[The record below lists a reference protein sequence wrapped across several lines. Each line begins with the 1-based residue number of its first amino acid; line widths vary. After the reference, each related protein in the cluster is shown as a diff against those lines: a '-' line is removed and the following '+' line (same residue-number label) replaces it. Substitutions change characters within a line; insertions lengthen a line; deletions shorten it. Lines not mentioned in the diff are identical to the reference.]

1 VWGGS
6 VAILIVGL
14 YLFIVQR
21 KDNQIVR
28 DIMKDENKKPGKSPQ
43 PEPQQKEPVQREVE
57 VDDIS
62 LEQEIVNEVPLEQS
76 LIEEIPHEEEESA
89 SGRLDSIRREL
100 NPDEEVQEKSSI
112 EERMSKFFQ

>member
-1 VWGGS
+1 M
-6 VAILIVGL
+6 
-14 YLFIVQR
+14 
-21 KDNQIVR
+21 
-28 DIMKDENKKPGKSPQ
+28 MKDENKKPGKNPQ